1 MLQNQINF
9 VKIIIQ
15 FLQFLKTLQVKTL
28 QTPSTLFIWVIF
40 GQFLVSKKQ
49 LLLSKRLVS
58 CCTQMLKNCDFL
70 VNLNLCCV
78 LVSSCFA
85 TFLKN
90 IFFGCFIAII
100 NRFLLVRS
108 EKIFSTF
115 VCEFTMFLTS
125 SLQSSYLDPSDH
137 YKDSLQA
144 TFNKGR
150 DSLWDRYW
158 THPISADIHGTST
171 KSMTSCGVECAYL
184 QYYEKF
190 GFIKQVDKGWI
201 TIKV

>member
-15 FLQFLKTLQVKTL
+15 FLQFLKTLEVKTL

-90 IFFGCFIAII
+90 KFFGCFIAII

-115 VCEFTMFLTS
+115 VCEFTMFNQQFAVILLRPLWPLQRLFASHIQQRARLSMGSLLNAPHICWHTWNFYKVNDILWGRMCLLTI
-125 SLQSSYLDPSDH
+125 LRKIWFYQ
-137 YKDSLQA
+137 
-144 TFNKGR
+144 
-150 DSLWDRYW
+150 
-158 THPISADIHGTST
+158 TS
-171 KSMTSCGVECAYL
+171 
-184 QYYEKF
+184 
-190 GFIKQVDKGWI
+190 W
-201 TIKV
+201 